1 MATTTPNI
9 GLTLPVGTE
18 NVSRQVIN
26 GNWNLIDTE
35 FGKRKEVKS
44 GTVTISVPTS
54 SSVGRVSH
62 GTQSIGTNITVIGT
76 QVETTSYFSYVD
88 YFDISSC
95 AAYNPTTK
103 AVKLI
108 TDVWRASV
116 GGGTINQMS
125 LTVRYFYIEN

>member
-54 SSVGRVSH
+54 SSLGWISH
-62 GTQSIGTNITVIGT
+62 GTRSIGTNITVIGT

-88 YFDISSC
+88 YFEISSC

-108 TDVWRASV
+108 TDVRRASV
-116 GGGTINQMS
+116 SGGTINQMS